1 MKKYVDDKWVITN
14 FNEYNSEEQKV
25 ISQLVYDLTQFNFI
39 CGPGESNEIWVKY
52 INGNI
57 VNIVK
62 GDSNLNY
69 ARNAVLN
76 NSKSSHFMSLIK
88 ELFKAGKNKR
98 ALAKLYDD
106 EKFMKL
112 IMLIQSDFT
121 KAIGV
126 RTISSLKGKLKTT
139 NDDDAKEK
147 KDEFYRNFKKLEDD
161 YAKKELLDYLKGW
174 GILILIAL
182 LAGLAR
188 GC

>member
-1 MKKYVDDKWVITN
+1 
-14 FNEYNSEEQKV
+14 
-25 ISQLVYDLTQFNFI
+25 
-39 CGPGESNEIWVKY
+39 
-52 INGNI
+52 
-57 VNIVK
+57 
-62 GDSNLNY
+62 
-69 ARNAVLN
+69 
-76 NSKSSHFMSLIK
+76 MSLIK
-88 ELFKAGKNKR
+88 ELCKAGKNKR